1 LTSSTEISGWS
12 YNKGVPVLVY
22 EYMTHG
28 SLDHHLFRR
37 GGHDNQNPSGARI
50 CQWNTRHSIVRD
62 IATGLHYVHH
72 EHEPMVLHRDIKA
85 GNVML
90 DSTFRARLGDFGISC
105 TVAPSKSY
113 VTGIAG
119 TFGYIGP
126 DYAVSGK
133 ATRQTDIYAFGILIL
148 EVVTGKR
155 NSDVQPDD
163 DHITDWVWRLHKQGV
178 LLQAVDTMLTA
189 GGEQDS
195 GILIDEARRLLL
207 LGLACTNPNPS
218 DRPSMVEVVQIINK
232 LAPMPEVPQERPAFV
247 WPPEDWRTRNLMCN
261 TTVSDWGSSSTME
274 LALASRD
281 LPPSDTGKQASAYS

>member
-1 LTSSTEISGWS
+1 
-12 YNKGVPVLVY
+12 
-22 EYMTHG
+22 
-28 SLDHHLFRR
+28 
-37 GGHDNQNPSGARI
+37 
-50 CQWNTRHSIVRD
+50 
-62 IATGLHYVHH
+62 
-72 EHEPMVLHRDIKA
+72 MVLHRDIKA

-189 GGEQDS
+189 GDEQDS

-247 WPPEDWRTRNLMCN
+247 WPPEDWRTCNFMCN
-261 TTVSDWGSSSTME
+261 TTISDWGSSSTME

-281 LPPSDTGKQASAYS
+281 LPPSDTGKQASAYW